1 MNKNIVITI
10 LLALLFVPLG
20 MQAQKKA
27 KKGKE
32 KG

>member
-1 MNKNIVITI
+1 MKKSITFTI
-10 LLALLFVPLG
+10 LLALQLVPTG